1 MRSPCRGR
9 CRDFR
14 FRSLRSRAPLAAGCL
29 RALRCRTPPGPG
41 PGRAVGPAGRLRC
54 DARVGVAPPN
64 SCRNVGPSQVSASP
78 SGGRPRAARP
88 WGLYVC
94 SPSVRCAR
102 TTAASQSTK
111 RAARADPAAALLAAL
126 ERPRAR
132 GRATTRVLAGVAFG
146 VLESTHAS
154 SMPLSK
160 HGVRKESV
168 RAEPFDCAQDRL
180 VEALLAGHGAHQE
193 ARICLPVSGDE
204 LLFVNRRWPA

>member
-1 MRSPCRGR
+1 MRSLCRGR

-29 RALRCRTPPGPG
+29 RALRCRTPPGAR

-64 SCRNVGPSQVSASP
+64 SCRNAGPSQVSASP

-102 TTAASQSTK
+102 TTASSMFTR

-132 GRATTRVLAGVAFG
+132 GPAATRVLACVASGVPASDRKPPMSRPKRG
-146 VLESTHAS
+146 VLQEA
-154 SMPLSK
+154 
-160 HGVRKESV
+160 V
-168 RAEPFDCAQDRL
+168 RAEPFGLRSGQASRSS
-180 VEALLAGHGAHQE
+180 AGGT
-193 ARICLPVSGDE
+193 
-204 LLFVNRRWPA
+204 RRSPGSKDWPPCVW